1 MYMKGSENMTELKEI
16 IAKNLKKYRRL
27 AKLSQVELAYKLHIR
42 SSSISNWENGHNS
55 IDIDTLFK
63 VCKILGVPINKMIDP
78 EDNIEL
84 QADYVV
90 KADNETEVFLETL
103 RRLPKHELA
112 QLMDYYEF
120 LMSRRS
126 SDSENPSD

>member
-1 MYMKGSENMTELKEI
+1 MTELKEI

-63 VCKILGVPINKMIDP
+63 VCKILGVPINKMIET

-120 LMSRRS
+120 LVSRRN
-126 SDSENPSD
+126 SDLEKPIK